1 MALPVG
7 TGWMTN
13 GEEQD
18 GEQPAYDPNTD
29 PEILKLT
36 DEINSRRWNQPA
48 PPVSSDIS
56 GEPEWWSQSPQE
68 FLSDPQNEAIDFHND
83 PEALDAVPPEVAGIT
98 LVSGLSHPQLGSRA
112 GNLMAHYRRSA
123 AIGGTGRKGRKEQTI
138 ANLGRA

>member
-18 GEQPAYDPNTD
+18 GEQPAHDPNTD

-56 GEPEWWSQSPQE
+56 GEPDGGPNSGRNFS
-68 FLSDPQNEAIDFHND
+68 AIRKTRHIDFHND
-83 PEALDAVPPEVAGIT
+83 PKHSMPCSRRRPE
-98 LVSGLSHPQLGSRA
+98 LPWHQDLSHPQFGAALG
-112 GNLMAHYRRSA
+112 
-123 AIGGTGRKGRKEQTI
+123 I
-138 ANLGRA
+138 